1 MEIGKLALFRLKNNF
16 YQIANIALTRKKD
29 QSIKQLNEVQF
40 STYLDQKIAEILTTT
55 IELIPREKSAVTG
68 I

>member
-1 MEIGKLALFRLKNNF
+1 MRL
-16 YQIANIALTRKKD
+16 
-29 QSIKQLNEVQF
+29 KQLNEVQF

-55 IELIPREKSAVTG
+55 IELMPREKSAVTG